1 MPHRATPVRAA
12 VGSIVL
18 LTSLVMVAQLSTSLY
33 IPSLPSLSDALAAD
47 PAEVKM
53 TMTAFLFTY
62 ALAQLLYG
70 PVSDRFGRRP
80 VLFTGLAIFLVGTVA
95 CGLATSL
102 SALIVSRAIQ
112 GAGACAGPA
121 IARAVVRDRY
131 DRAEGARVLAFI
143 GVAMALSPALGPII
157 GGKLQVWFDWRASFV
172 ALAVFGVCVA
182 AVASLRLEESLKRPD
197 PGATAPSRLAR
208 NYWSLVTH
216 RTFRNYMAIVGS
228 CFGAMFA
235 FVTGLPFVLIEIVGL
250 APDVFGSVFVL
261 IVVGYLSGSLT
272 ASRLAPRVHGE
283 HMVAV
288 GLALQTLASLLG
300 LFAALTE
307 TLTIATVMGPIIL
320 FMFGFAIALPSALSG
335 AMAPFPMMAG
345 AASAMLGFAQMGVA
359 ALGSALVGV
368 LYDGTAV
375 PMAATMC
382 LMGGIGAL
390 ACANLWRAVD
400 RSPG

>member
-1 MPHRATPVRAA
+1 M
-12 VGSIVL
+12 L

-33 IPSLPSLSDALAAD
+33 IPSLPSLAEALVAD

-62 ALAQLLYG
+62 ALAQLFYG

-80 VLFTGLAIFLVGTVA
+80 VLFAGLAIFLIGTIA

-131 DRAEGARVLAFI
+131 DRAESARVLAFI

-172 ALAVFGVCVA
+172 ALAIFGVCVA
-182 AVASLRLEESLKRPD
+182 AAASLRLEESLKRPD
-197 PGATAPSRLAR
+197 RGATAPSRLAR

-216 RTFRNYMAIVGS
+216 RAFRNYMVIVGS
-228 CFGAMFA
+228 CFGSMFA

-261 IVVGYLSGSLT
+261 IVIGYLSGSLT
-272 ASRLAPRVHGE
+272 ASRLAPRVNGE

-288 GLALQTLASLLG
+288 GVGLQTLAGLLA
-300 LFAALTE
+300 LAAALTE
-307 TLTIATVMGPIIL
+307 TLTIPTVMGPIIL

-359 ALGSALVGV
+359 ALGSALVGL
-368 LYDGTAV
+368 LYDSTAV

-382 LMGGIGAL
+382 LMAGIGAL
-390 ACANLWRAVD
+390 ACANLWRVIE
-400 RSPG
+400 RGQG